1 MKIQKLILGVFFS
14 LTIPTATF
22 AQISVPEIKS
32 AVKVVKETKDAKEL
46 KSLTERYQKTPN
58 DSALRDKIIKLAQK
72 IKPNVPEEATRAFE
86 KAAALQTE
94 AKDATGFEL
103 AIAAYKE
110 AIAIAPWWGDAYFNL
125 ALTLDSAQ
133 RYDEA
138 IAALKTYQLTINTE
152 SSEIR
157 DVQNKIYAIEAKI
170 EKSAG
175 AKKDTQIVAGQG
187 VGGLTIGMP
196 TEKLRPLLGE
206 PSKSENVGP
215 WWQHLWWKQTGLM
228 TTIKMSLNKVD
239 AVQVSGPA
247 NQYKTSEG
255 IALGSPENTVQPKL
269 GDADRT
275 GKQKSDGK
283 SVYCYRSG
291 LKVTATEGKVSAIE
305 VFRPQGFDETYCES
319 RFIE

>member
-1 MKIQKLILGVFFS
+1 MKIQNLILGVLFS
-14 LTIPTATF
+14 MTVPTAAF
-22 AQISVPEIKS
+22 AQIPLPEIKS
-32 AVKVVKETKDAKEL
+32 DIKVVKETKEAKEL
-46 KSLTERYQKTPN
+46 KSLIEQFQKTPN
-58 DSALRDKIIKLAQK
+58 DSALREKIIKLAVK
-72 IKPNVPEEATRAFE
+72 VKPNVPEEGTRAFE
-86 KAAALQTE
+86 KATALQSE
-94 AKDATGFEL
+94 AKDAAGFDL
-103 AIAAYKE
+103 SIAAYKE
-110 AIAIAPWWGDAYFNL
+110 AIAIAPWWGDVYFNL
-125 ALTLDSAQ
+125 ALTLDSSQ

-175 AKKDTQIVAGQG
+175 SKKDTQIIAGLSI
-187 VGGLTIGMP
+187 GGLTIGMLS
-196 TEKLRPLLGE
+196 EKLRPLMGE

-247 NQYKTSEG
+247 TQYKTSEG
-255 IALGSPENTVQPKL
+255 IAIGTPENTIQPKL
-269 GDADRT
+269 GDADRA

-283 SVYCYRSG
+283 NVYCYRSG
-291 LKVTATEGKVSAIE
+291 IKVTAAEGKVSAIE

-319 RFIE
+319 RLIE

>member
-14 LTIPTATF
+14 LTLPTATF

-46 KSLTERYQKTPN
+46 KSLTEQFRKTPN
-58 DSALRDKIIKLAQK
+58 DTALRDKIIKLAQK
-72 IKPNVPEEATRAFE
+72 VKPNVPEEATRAFE
-86 KAAALQTE
+86 KATALQTE
-94 AKDATGFEL
+94 AKDAAGFDL
-103 AIAAYKE
+103 SIAAYQE

-175 AKKDTQIVAGQG
+175 SKKDTQIVAGQSI
-187 VGGLTIGMP
+187 GGLTIGMLS
-196 TEKLRPLLGE
+196 EKLRPLLGE

-228 TTIKMSLNKVD
+228 TTIKVSLNKVD

-255 IALGSPENTVQPKL
+255 IAIGSPENTVQPKL

-275 GKQKSDGK
+275 GKQMRDGK